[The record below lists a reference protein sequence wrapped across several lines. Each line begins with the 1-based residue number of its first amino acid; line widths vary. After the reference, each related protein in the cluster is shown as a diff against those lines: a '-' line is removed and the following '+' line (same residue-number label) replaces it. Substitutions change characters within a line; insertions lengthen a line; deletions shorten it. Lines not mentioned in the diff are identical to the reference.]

1 MASNS
6 NNIWRQVHNLATKY
20 NAKTETAYLPK
31 LYVNPHEFDLS
42 EITNI
47 FCNGTTLDELTNGQ
61 VNPVYI
67 IKWGLP
73 GSGRSSEK
81 VSKVI
86 SEKIPQKTSN
96 DGSRKYNDYV
106 DVSFSKLIENY
117 IPYRQKTLLAK
128 INYELMKAYI
138 ALSRWP
144 LIKEYLIKAVGN
156 MISGE
161 FKSIVEGYLKNWDIR
176 NPPPNQATYTQKQ
189 KLQKENIDV
198 TISLDEIL
206 KRVLESE
213 LLFAYQTSYKEINTV
228 TETIVKDFINDCY
241 KRKVNI
247 IYETTGVDYDIVN
260 FKNISRSS
268 NSNFL
273 FFWEAFL
280 GKISTTSDRI
290 SVLNRKSFTQTTIP
304 IEYRIFVIYPSLDE
318 TEIIRRS
325 YTRALM
331 NLMDTKEQHVVED
344 ISTYRKEVLDLLNFS
359 NIESANK
366 EAISSMI
373 NESLYDERR
382 IYIKM
387 DSFNFIEY
395 IRRVFSVQSGP
406 VQSGLVQFP
415 FFNVYKYDDTL
426 YTKLLNYSID
436 ILLKKY
442 LLAGRIKQL
451 IYLNNTDE
459 LSGRLFLDMDGVF
472 ADFET
477 AFQAKFNTPI
487 LRAGEPKLTPDQRWS
502 MLMKTDPNGQ
512 MDDENSN
519 NFFADLDILPG
530 SDKLWESVNDFIH
543 RAGQKVPI
551 FLTGC
556 PIEPFRK
563 FAEQGKEDWVR
574 KYLLNINNPQVE
586 QISRRSLSSSQAPPS
601 RKNKNEILKI
611 SVNATDYP
619 ILARYT
625 ELERLTRTNKSN
637 NKMGEL
643 EEVEKQLRSELHA
656 TLKGLEEQ
664 ANVGDIIMIF
674 CRPEEKHLFNNYD
687 RISILIDDRGD
698 AKKKWKNESAIFV
711 HYPFVLNKK
720 SGNEYLKED
729 YRRELATLASNI
741 TRKTLR
747 HLRIS
752 NTEGGRRLRKTKK
765 MKRMRHKTKRA

>member
-6 NNIWRQVHNLATKY
+6 NNIWRQVHNLAAKY
-20 NAKTETAYLPK
+20 NTKSETTYQPK
-31 LYVNPHEFDLS
+31 LYVHPTEFDLS
-42 EITNI
+42 EITDI
-47 FCNGTTLDELTNGQ
+47 FCNGTTLDQLTNGQ
-61 VNPVYI
+61 ANPVYI

-81 VSKVI
+81 VTKVI
-86 SEKIPQKTSN
+86 SEKISKKTSN
-96 DGSRKYNDYV
+96 DGSRRYNDYA
-106 DVSFSKLIENY
+106 DISFSKLIENY
-117 IPYRQKTLLAK
+117 IPYRQKTLVAK

-144 LIKEYLIKAVGN
+144 LIKEFLTRAVKN
-156 MISGE
+156 MNTSE
-161 FKSIVEGYLKNWDIR
+161 FKRIIEGYLKNWDIR
-176 NPPPNQATYTQKQ
+176 NPPPTQSTYTQQQ
-189 KLQKENIDV
+189 KMARRENIDV
-198 TISLDEIL
+198 QISLDEIL

-213 LLFAYQTSYKEINTV
+213 LLFAYQTYYKEINTI
-228 TETIVKDFINDCY
+228 TEPILQEFINECY
-241 KRKVNI
+241 RRKVNI
-247 IYETTGVDYDIVN
+247 VYETTGVDYDIVN

-273 FFWEAFL
+273 FFWESLL
-280 GKISTTSDRI
+280 GKISSTSDTI
-290 SVLNRKSFTQTTIP
+290 SVVNRKSFTQKTIP

-318 TEIIRRS
+318 AEIIRRS

-331 NLMDTKEQHVVED
+331 NLMDTKEQPVAED
-344 ISTYRKEVLDLLNFS
+344 ISSYTKDVLDLLNFS

-366 EAISSMI
+366 EAISSLI

-395 IRRVFSVQSGP
+395 IKRVLSDQSSSVK
-406 VQSGLVQFP
+406 FP
-415 FFNVYKYDDTL
+415 FFNLYKYTDNL
-426 YTKLLNYSID
+426 YNKLLNYSID
-436 ILLKKY
+436 VLLKKY
-442 LLAGRIKQL
+442 LLAGRIQQL

-477 AFQAKFNTPI
+477 AFQAKFNTPD
-487 LRAGEPKLTPDQRWS
+487 LRAKEPKLTPDQRWS
-502 MLMKTDPNGQ
+502 MLMKTDPNGA
-512 MDDENSN
+512 MDEAN
-519 NFFADLDILPG
+519 NNGFFADLDILPG

-556 PIEPFRK
+556 PIEPFRN
-563 FAEQGKEDWVR
+563 FAEDGKEEWVR
-574 KYLLNINNPQVE
+574 KYLLNMNTPVTQ
-586 QISRRSLSSSQAPPS
+586 QILLRSRSGNQSPPS
-601 RKNKNEILKI
+601 QRHENKILKI
-611 SVNATDYP
+611 SVNSTDYP
-619 ILARYT
+619 ILTKYT
-625 ELERLTRTNKSN
+625 ELERVIRTNKS
-637 NKMGEL
+637 KVGEL

-656 TLKGLEEQ
+656 TLKGLEEK

-720 SGNEYLKED
+720 TNNSYLKED

-747 HLRIS
+747 RLRIS
-752 NTEGGRRLRKTKK
+752 NKEGGGRRKTKK
-765 MKRMRHKTKRA
+765 MKRMRHKTKGLKNYTT